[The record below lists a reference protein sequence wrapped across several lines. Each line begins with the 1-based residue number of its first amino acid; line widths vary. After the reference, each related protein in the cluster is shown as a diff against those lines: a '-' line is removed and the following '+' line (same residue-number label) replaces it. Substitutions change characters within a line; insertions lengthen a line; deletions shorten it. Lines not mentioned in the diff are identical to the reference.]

1 MIYAL
6 LPDTPSGEPRKLP
19 FYLAMEE
26 YLARYFEG
34 EYFFM
39 WQVDPTVIFGRNQQ
53 MDAEVN
59 VGFCRSHGI
68 GVYRRKSG
76 GGCVYADRNNIMF
89 SHVTTCSSVAS
100 TFTGFTGTVASMLR
114 RMGIGEAHA
123 NGRNDI
129 MIGDRKV
136 SGYAF
141 YHINL
146 VNSLLHQTESRAIVH
161 GTMLYDAD
169 VATMEQA
176 ITPSK
181 VKLEAKGVGSVRQHV
196 TTIREHSSIDIES
209 FKCFVREELCHSTL
223 ELNAGD
229 IEAIEQ
235 LAEPYYANEWITG
248 TGRRHATVSRH
259 RVEGV
264 GEFMVDL
271 RHSADN
277 VPRIEA
283 IDLAGD
289 FFLLGDMDQ
298 TLLTPLCGCE
308 LTREALLKRLGSI
321 KLERV
326 IPNLRPEQLTEML
339 LQASGSS
346 S

>member
-6 LPDTPSGEPRKLP
+6 LPDTPDGRPRRLP

-53 MDAEVN
+53 MEAEVN
-59 VGFCRSHGI
+59 VEFCRRNGI
-68 GVYRRKSG
+68 GIYRRKSG

-114 RMGIGEAHA
+114 SLGIAEAHTT
-123 NGRNDI
+123 GRNDI

-146 VNSLLHQTESRAIVH
+146 VNMLAHQTESRAIVH

-169 VATMEQA
+169 IATMEQA
-176 ITPSK
+176 ITPSR
-181 VKLEAKGVGSVRQHV
+181 VKLEAKGVSSVRKHV
-196 TTIREHSSIDIES
+196 TTIREHSAIGLEE
-209 FKCFVREELCHSTL
+209 FKEFTRRELCHSTL
-223 ELNAGD
+223 ELNDAD
-229 IEAIEQ
+229 IEAIESM
-235 LAEPYYANEWITG
+235 AEPYYAGEWIEG
-248 TGRRHATVSRH
+248 ARRRPASSRRH

-264 GEFMVDL
+264 GEFVVDL
-271 RHSADN
+271 RPSSDE

-289 FFLLGDMDQ
+289 FFLLGDIDRH
-298 TLLTPLCGCE
+298 LLSPLCGCE
-308 LTREALLKRLGSI
+308 LTRDAILRRLGTI
-321 KLERV
+321 RLEKV
-326 IPNLRPEQLTEML
+326 IPNLQPEQFADML
-339 LQASGSS
+339 LQASCPS
-346 S
+346 

>member
-6 LPDTPSGEPRKLP
+6 LPDIPSGKPRRLP

-53 MDAEVN
+53 MEAEVN
-59 VGFCRSHGI
+59 VEFCRRNGI

-100 TFTGFTGTVASMLR
+100 TFTEFTGTVAGILR
-114 RMGIGEAHA
+114 RMGIGKAHTT
-123 NGRNDI
+123 GRNDI

-146 VNSLLHQTESRAIVH
+146 VNTLSHHTESRAIVH

-169 VATMEQA
+169 LAAMEQA
-176 ITPSK
+176 ITPSS
-181 VKLEAKGVGSVRQHV
+181 VKLEAKGVSSVRKHV
-196 TTIREHSSIDIES
+196 TTIREHSAIGMEE
-209 FKCFVREELCHSTL
+209 FQAFVRGELCHSTL
-223 ELNAGD
+223 ELNAAD
-229 IEAIEQ
+229 IKAIEE
-235 LAEPYYANEWITG
+235 LAEPYYATDWISG
-248 TGRRHATVSRH
+248 TRHRH
-259 RVEGV
+259 IKSPRNRVEGV
-264 GEFMVDL
+264 GEFVVDL
-271 RHSADN
+271 RPSSDE

-283 IDLAGD
+283 IDLSGD
-289 FFLLGDMDQ
+289 FFLMGDMDRH
-298 TLLTPLCGCE
+298 LLSPLCGCE
-308 LTREALLKRLGSI
+308 LTRQALMRRLGSL
-321 KLERV
+321 KLDKL
-326 IPNLRPEQLTEML
+326 IPNLRPEQLADML
-339 LQASGSS
+339 LEASS

>member
-6 LPDTPSGEPRKLP
+6 LPDTPDGRPRRLP

-53 MDAEVN
+53 MEAEVN
-59 VGFCRSHGI
+59 VEFCRRNGI
-68 GVYRRKSG
+68 GIYRRKSG

-100 TFTGFTGTVASMLR
+100 TFTGFTGTVAEMLR
-114 RMGIGEAHA
+114 RLGIAEAHTT
-123 NGRNDI
+123 GRNDI

-146 VNSLLHQTESRAIVH
+146 VNMLAHQTESRAIVH

-169 VATMEQA
+169 IATMEQA
-176 ITPSK
+176 ITPSR
-181 VKLEAKGVGSVRQHV
+181 VKEFTR
-196 TTIREHSSIDIES
+196 R
-209 FKCFVREELCHSTL
+209 ELCHSTL
-223 ELNAGD
+223 ELNDAD
-229 IEAIEQ
+229 IEAIERM
-235 LAEPYYANEWITG
+235 AEPYYAGEWIEG
-248 TGRRHATVSRH
+248 ARRRPASSRRH

-264 GEFMVDL
+264 GEFVVDL
-271 RHSADN
+271 RPSSDE

-289 FFLLGDMDQ
+289 FFLLGDIDRH
-298 TLLTPLCGCE
+298 LLSPPCGCE
-308 LTREALLKRLGSI
+308 LTRDALLRRLGTI
-321 KLERV
+321 RLEKV
-326 IPNLRPEQLTEML
+326 IPNLQPEQFADML
-339 LQASGSS
+339 LQASCPS
-346 S
+346 